1 MEKIWAHSLS
11 LPESDATKKVYIE
24 QVGQMQA
31 MLRREAVQL
40 AGKNSTI
47 QSQTA
52 QLQQQQAAVLAHRR
66 ASLQQ
71 QQQYAQQQPQQMRQ
85 QVTSYATATP
95 QQQQQPQTKQQ
106 VQQQQLLLQ
115 QQQQQQQQRRY
126 SQQPQQQQQQSA
138 VRYAQPSLVYESP
151 TIDVGLQ
158 NYYRVHLGAWM
169 ATPQALNETNK
180 ALFENA
186 LKYTVSNIRTLA
198 ENIKLTELNQ
208 GQAPPPFVDFDTYQ
222 QQYQKR
228 LAHLSGPRAQIPL
241 CSVFGQCNKQTRL
254 VYVVI

>member
-106 VQQQQLLLQ
+106 VQQQQLL

-138 VRYAQPSLVYESP
+138 VRYAQPSPVYESP